1 MGSPVSTMTRRSA
14 LGVLGAAVLGPAT
27 SAVAEEG
34 WPRRPIR
41 LVVPFAGGNS
51 VDVVARLVG
60 DKLSGILKQPVVV
73 DNRVGA
79 AGIIGADNVAK
90 SPGDG
95 YTLLLGVDALMAVMP
110 HINSKTPYDPF
121 KDFVPITQLT
131 SVPFYVITPPGRPY
145 NSLAQ
150 LIEAAKAK
158 PGAITYASYGVG
170 SATHIRMEYL
180 NNLAGTS
187 MWHVPYRTSPLPDMM
202 AGLVEVAF
210 EAATT
215 TIPLVRANKMKALA
229 ITSAKRSAVLPDVP
243 KVGEILPGFEADGW
257 HALFAPA
264 GTPQE
269 VVARLNTEVV
279 KIMNSAEMKGRLAEL
294 GIEPVGS
301 SIQDLRRYHQSE
313 YVKWGKIAKD
323 NNIRFES

>member
-1 MGSPVSTMTRRSA
+1 MSTPVSHMTRRSA
-14 LGVLGAAVLGPAT
+14 LGTIGAVALGAAT
-27 SAVAEEG
+27 SVYAQEG
-34 WPRRPIR
+34 WPRRPLR
-41 LVVPFAGGNS
+41 LVVPFAAGNS
-51 VDVVARLVG
+51 VDVVARLLG
-60 DKLSGILKQPVVV
+60 DQLSVVLKQPVVV

-131 SVPFYVITPPGRPY
+131 SVPFYLITPPSQPY
-145 NSLAQ
+145 NSLRQ
-150 LIEAAKAK
+150 LIAAAKAN
-158 PGAITYASYGVG
+158 PGAITYASYGIG

-187 MWHVPYRTSPLPDMM
+187 MRHIPYRASPLPEMM
-202 AGLVEVAF
+202 GGLVEVGF

-229 ITSAKRSAVLPDVP
+229 VTSARRSAVLPEVP
-243 KVGEILPGFEADGW
+243 TVGEILPSFEADGW

-264 GTPQE
+264 GTPQD
-269 VVARLNTEVV
+269 VVTRLNVEAV
-279 KIMNSAEMKGRLAEL
+279 KIMNSAVMKGRLADL
-294 GIEPVGS
+294 GIEPIGS
-301 SIQDLRRYHQSE
+301 SMEDFRRYHRSE
-313 YVKWGKIAKD
+313 FAKWGKIAKD
-323 NNIRFES
+323 NNIRFE